1 VTDTWG
7 PMTEPFEVLG
17 LEELRTR
24 TSIKWAMYDADVLPL
39 WVAEMDALPAPAIVA
54 AVTDSMLRG
63 NTGYPPLDTSYAE
76 AFAHV
81 ARSRWQ
87 WEVDVAAT
95 CVVADV
101 LVGVREALQLV
112 TKPGDGVIVPSPVY
126 PPLLEFTAALGLRVV
141 PVALDENFRL
151 DIQAIANAMDAG
163 DVTALLLCSPHNPT
177 GTVHN
182 ADELDAVA
190 QLAAEFG
197 IGVVVDEIHALL
209 VPEGS
214 VFTPYLSLA
223 DNGLVVTSASKAF
236 NLAGLKAATI
246 VAGPESAHLLERL
259 PMSVKYGTSFLGVTA
274 HIAAWRGGG
283 AWIDAVNA
291 NIASNIDHLALL
303 LDEHLPEVG
312 LHRPEATYLAW
323 LDCTRLGLGDD
334 PAAAFLERGRVA
346 LNSGLPFG
354 LGGAGHVR
362 INLAASRTTIAEAV
376 DRMAR
381 TVSTA

>member
-1 VTDTWG
+1 MTDAWG
-7 PMTEPFEVLG
+7 PMTEPFEVLS
-17 LEELRTR
+17 LDELRTR
-24 TSIKWAMYDADVLPL
+24 TSIKWSMYDADVLPL

-54 AVTDSMLRG
+54 AVTDAMLRG
-63 NTGYPPLDTSYAE
+63 DVGYPPLDTSYAE

-101 LVGVREALQLV
+101 LVGVREALELV

-126 PPLLEFTAALGLRVV
+126 PPLLDFTTATGRRVV

-151 DIQAIANAMDAG
+151 DIQAIANAMDDTA
-163 DVTALLLCSPHNPT
+163 VTAMLLCSPHNPT

-197 IGVVVDEIHALL
+197 ISVVVDEIHGLL

-214 VFTPYLSLA
+214 QFTPYLSLA

-236 NLAGLKAATI
+236 SLAGLKAGVI
-246 VAGPESAHLLERL
+246 LAGPESAHLIERI
-259 PMSVKYGTSFLGVTA
+259 PMSVKYGTSFLGVQS
-274 HIAAWRGGG
+274 HIAAWRGGS
-283 AWIDAVNA
+283 AWIDSVNA
-291 NIASNIDHLALL
+291 NIASNIDHFGAL

-312 LHRPEATYLAW
+312 FHRPEATYLAW

-334 PAAAFLERGRVA
+334 PATAFLERGRVG
-346 LNSGLPFG
+346 LNSGQPFG
-354 LGGAGHVR
+354 LGGEGHVR
-362 INLAASRTTIAEAV
+362 INLAASRTTLTEAV
-376 DRMAR
+376 ERMAR
-381 TVSTA
+381 TVATA

>member
-1 VTDTWG
+1 MTDAWG

-17 LEELRTR
+17 LDELRTR
-24 TSIKWAMYDADVLPL
+24 RSIKWSMYDADVLPL
-39 WVAEMDALPAPAIVA
+39 WVAEMDALPAPAVVA
-54 AVTDSMLRG
+54 AVTDAMLRG
-63 NTGYPPLDTSYAE
+63 DTGYPPLDTSYAE

-81 ARSRWQ
+81 AGHRWG
-87 WEVDVAAT
+87 WEVDVTAT

-101 LVGVREALQLV
+101 LVGVREALELV

-126 PPLLEFTAALGLRVV
+126 PPLLEFTAAMGRRVV
-141 PVALDENFRL
+141 PVALDGDYRL
-151 DIQAIANAMDAG
+151 DIQAIADAMDAG

-177 GTVHN
+177 GTVHT

-197 IGVVVDEIHALL
+197 IAVVVDEIHALL

-214 VFTPYLSLA
+214 TFTPYLSLA

-236 NLAGLKAATI
+236 NLAGLKAAT
-246 VAGPESAHLLERL
+246 VLAGPESAHLLERIPL
-259 PMSVKYGTSFLGVTA
+259 AVKYGTSFLGVQS
-274 HIAAWRGGG
+274 HIAAWRGGS

-291 NIASNIDHLALL
+291 NIASNVEHLAAL

-312 LHRPEATYLAW
+312 FHRPEATYLAW

-334 PAAAFLERGRVA
+334 PAAAFLERGRVG

-354 LGGAGHVR
+354 LGGEGHVR
-362 INLAASRTTIAEAV
+362 INLAASRTTLAEAV
-376 DRMAR
+376 ARMAR
-381 TVSTA
+381 TVASA

>member
-1 VTDTWG
+1 MTDTWG

-259 PMSVKYGTSFLGVTA
+259 PMSVKHGTSFLGVTA

-291 NIASNIDHLALL
+291 NVASNIDHLALL